1 MNQLQFSPKNT
12 CMKKYCLIILS
23 LFVLGCSTSDSPS
36 PTPTPEPTPS
46 KKPVASN
53 DSYQGTEDEE
63 LVLSGFLNNDVLENN
78 ARLSVFD
85 TETSENGVVVDN
97 RNGSFTYTPDEDF
110 VGDDTFNYTI
120 CDSDDNCAT
129 ATITIN
135 VQDAGNPQAND
146 DEVNVVIG
154 QALVMSDL
162 VINDDIVDEAVL
174 TSIDA
179 GASIGSVVLNAD
191 GTISYSPKAGFSG
204 EDSFTYTLC
213 DDDGPQN
220 TCSTATVTINVL
232 EPIALNIPE
241 DLKSYYSNLMLTTS
255 KELNYE
261 FLEDHTVA
269 KHTTILEYFQRH
281 DYLYEADEDPSNPD
295 NVILMYTSESRYWEE
310 YQSPS
315 NSYDPQTFNT
325 EHIFPQSRLESEGAV
340 TDLHHL
346 RSADASINSQRL
358 NYAFTDGS
366 GTYGLVGGDLWFP
379 GDEWKGDVA
388 RMVLYLNVRYQED
401 ITKVGSLELF
411 LKWNI
416 EDPVSEFELQRQ
428 EVIEGAQG
436 NRNPFVDNPYLAT
449 LIWGGAD
456 AENTWE

>member
-1 MNQLQFSPKNT
+1 
-12 CMKKYCLIILS
+12 MKKYCLIILS

-63 LVLSGFLNNDVLENN
+63 LVISGYLNNDVLENN

-154 QALVMSDL
+154 QVLVMSDL

-366 GTYGLVGGDLWFP
+366 GTYGLVGDDLWFP